1 MNTADRQLM
10 QQVLRE
16 LEGIPFYRKYG
27 VRISNAITA
36 LQKRLAH
43 CDRCGKRLGG
53 EGDIH
58 TCTPDPIGDAQD
70 RLIAELAAQ
79 PEQEPVCDKDPQG
92 CWNVRCQLGDKCK
105 NTPPA
110 AQPESVQ
117 PVSMYEDWYDSNS
130 CSHCGMVGGHVKTC
144 RHYTTPPA
152 AAPVQQEPVAE
163 VVWGAKT
170 DFEWKFKMLVEL
182 ACVEDVP
189 VKLYAGP
196 FKGAAMY
203 WHDTETDKGTTPP
216 AAAQPEQEPYGWVQP
231 NPSFNSGIFNQGA
244 ECPSGWVGSAIAV
257 HTAPPA
263 AQRKPLTDGEIQ
275 AIHDTY
281 YRRMGPQ
288 EFARAIEAAHGIKE

>member
-1 MNTADRQLM
+1 MTDRQLM
-10 QQVLRE
+10 QQALRE
-16 LEGIPFYRKYG
+16 LEGIPFYKKYG

-36 LQKRLAH
+36 LRNRLAH
-43 CDRCGKRLGG
+43 CDRCGKKMGG

-79 PEQEPVCDKDPQG
+79 PAQQEPYG
-92 CWNVRCQLGDKCK
+92 W
-105 NTPPA
+105 
-110 AQPESVQ
+110 VQ
-117 PVSMYEDWYDSNS
+117 PNPSFNS
-130 CSHCGMVGGHVKTC
+130 GIFNQGAECPSGWVGSAIDV
-144 RHYTTPPA
+144 YTTPPA

-170 DFEWKFKMLVEL
+170 DFEWKFKMLAEL

-216 AAAQPEQEPYGWVQP
+216 AAQPTMFGPMGTV
-231 NPSFNSGIFNQGA
+231 GA
-244 ECPSGWVGSAIAV
+244 LFDKHVIGGLDKNWRVYVEK
-257 HTAPPA
+257 
-263 AQRKPLTDGEIQ
+263 R
-275 AIHDTY
+275 
-281 YRRMGPQ
+281 
-288 EFARAIEAAHGIKE
+288 